1 MVMEGT
7 FTTFKQI
14 CEDPY
19 RSVPSKKVI
28 GLTPT
33 DIPEELIHASGLLPF
48 WIMGTTAP
56 IKRVTALIPD
66 NACSFARSSL
76 ELVLEYQRDFFAGFV
91 ISQVDDTTQHMS
103 DLWERRFR
111 DRFFHKFLTPRQLSR
126 PSARFWFEKELYF
139 LKKAL
144 EGFTGK
150 TIKENELWESIKLFN
165 EDKKW
170 LLRLY
175 DIKRRSPD
183 LISNRTFFEAVKASL
198 LMEKE
203 EHLNVLRKAIDELEN
218 SQRTNG
224 QEEWIPVVL
233 CGLFVEPFEIFDLL
247 DEYRLN
253 VVGDNLIVGS
263 RYIYGIC
270 READDPFQALIDRHF
285 SRPNLSPVHDD
296 PFKIIND
303 VIDLFYQSGAKGVIY
318 LHIQYCESQ
327 EFDLPDLRRYL
338 REKGIPLL
346 IITTDFQTRHVGLLR
361 TRIEAFRELL
371 GKV

>member
-1 MVMEGT
+1 MEGM
-7 FTTFKQI
+7 FKTFKYI

-19 RSVPSKKVI
+19 RLVPSKKVI
-28 GLTPT
+28 GLTPV
-33 DIPEELIHASGLLPF
+33 DIPEEVIYAAGLLPF

-76 ELVLEYQRDFFAGFV
+76 ELVLEYQRDFFDGFV

-111 DRFFHKFLTPRQLSR
+111 DKFFHKFLVPRQLSR
-126 PSARFWFEKELYF
+126 PSARFWFEKELHR
-139 LKKAL
+139 LKRAI
-144 EGFTGK
+144 EGFTGEAIQEEK
-150 TIKENELWESIKLFN
+150 LWESIRLFN
-165 EDKKW
+165 EDKRW
-170 LLRLY
+170 LLKLY

-183 LISNRTFFEAVKASL
+183 LVSNRTFFEAVKASL
-198 LMEKE
+198 WMDKE
-203 EHLNVLRKAIDELEN
+203 EHLKVLKKAIDELTPSE
-218 SQRTNG
+218 TNDQG
-224 QEEWIPVVL
+224 EWIPVVL
-233 CGLFVEPFEIFDLL
+233 CGLFAEPFEILDLL

-263 RYIYGIC
+263 RYLYGMC
-270 READDPFQALIDRHF
+270 HEEGDVFQALIDRHF

-296 PFKIIND
+296 PFKILND
-303 VIDLFYQSGAKGVIY
+303 VTDLFYGSGAKGVIY

-338 REKGIPLL
+338 REKEIPFF

-371 GKV
+371 LKV